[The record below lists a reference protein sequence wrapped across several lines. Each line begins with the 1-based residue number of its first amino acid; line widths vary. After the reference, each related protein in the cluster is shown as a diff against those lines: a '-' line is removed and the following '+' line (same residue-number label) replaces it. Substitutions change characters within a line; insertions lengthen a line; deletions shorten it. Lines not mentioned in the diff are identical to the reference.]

1 MCLVRHLVD
10 DLRCTLSRWSQRE
23 VTDVRKLDECFET
36 GLSLITKSIFGVL
49 SPLYEIKPF

>member
-10 DLRCTLSRWSQRE
+10 DLRCTLSRWSRRE
-23 VTDVRKLDECFET
+23 VADVRKLDECFET

-49 SPLYEIKPF
+49 SPFYEIKPF